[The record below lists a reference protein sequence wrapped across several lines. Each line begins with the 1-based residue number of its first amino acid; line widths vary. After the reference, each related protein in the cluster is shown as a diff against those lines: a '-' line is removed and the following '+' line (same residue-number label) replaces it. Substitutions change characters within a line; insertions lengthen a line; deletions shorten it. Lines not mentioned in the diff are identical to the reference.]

1 MHRIKTSSV
10 RRGVTRPERIAAE
23 GGSNIDSIP
32 AIDLRRMKPLK
43 KVLRAGSRRSW
54 LQQ

>member
-23 GGSNIDSIP
+23 GGSNGGTLIGNMLTRYP
-32 AIDLRRMKPLK
+32 KRFGAPFQPLTC
-43 KVLRAGSRRSW
+43 VG
-54 LQQ
+54 

>member
-23 GGSNIDSIP
+23 GGGTINLFEPEVETLD
-32 AIDLRRMKPLK
+32 RREP
-43 KVLRAGSRRSW
+43 
-54 LQQ
+54 